1 MISDAFLAGL
11 GTEIVAT
18 IVIVAAVILV
28 NIVISAALRG
38 RGWLSRETKLRAS
51 VFWRNFSFLIAFVA
65 LLFIWRAE
73 LRAAALSLAALSVA
87 LVLGGKELL
96 TSMLGYIHRTT
107 SGSFEF
113 GDVIEINGIKGEVID
128 QTLFSTTVLE
138 MSEEH
143 LFTGRVVQFP
153 NSFYV
158 SQALKNHSRLGNYQL
173 ALVAV
178 PLAPGSSLETAKEEL
193 IDAARVVCSEFVAP
207 AQKALRDLEGEQ
219 FIVMPSADPRVTVR
233 LGDAGKVTLLLRF
246 PCLTNQRT
254 RTEQDILARYL
265 KAVTGDGKIKDEGG
279 IKGEQ

>member
-1 MISDAFLAGL
+1 MLSDAFLSGL
-11 GTEIVAT
+11 GTEIVGT

-96 TSMLGYIHRTT
+96 TSILGYIHRTT

-158 SQALKNHSRLGNYQL
+158 SHALKNHSRLGNYQL

-193 IDAARVVCSEFVAP
+193 IEAAKAVCSEFVAP

-265 KAVTGDGKIKDEGG
+265 KAVTGDGKARMKDEV
-279 IKGEQ
+279 

>member
-1 MISDAFLAGL
+1 MVSDSFLTGL
-11 GTEIVAT
+11 GTEIVGT
-18 IVIVAAVILV
+18 IVIVSAVILA

-51 VFWRNFSFLIAFVA
+51 VFWRNFSFLVAFVA
-65 LLFIWRAE
+65 LLFIWRTE

-96 TSMLGYIHRTT
+96 TSMLGYVHRTT

-113 GDVIEINGIKGEVID
+113 GDAIEINGIKGEVID

-158 SQALKNHSRLGNYQL
+158 SHALKNHSRLGNFQL

-178 PLAPGSSLETAKEEL
+178 PLAPGISLETAKEGL
-193 IDAARVVCSEFVAP
+193 IEAARAVCSEFVAP

-246 PCLTNQRT
+246 PCLANQRT

-265 KAVTGDGKIKDEGG
+265 KAVTRGGKVRMRGEG
-279 IKGEQ
+279 

>member
-1 MISDAFLAGL
+1 MESDSFLAGL
-11 GTEIVAT
+11 GTEIVGT
-18 IVIVAAVILV
+18 VVIVAAVVLA

-73 LRAAALSLAALSVA
+73 LRAAALSFAALSVA

-96 TSMLGYIHRTT
+96 TSILGYIHRTT

-113 GDVIEINGIKGEVID
+113 GDIIDINGIRGEVID
-128 QTLFSTTVLE
+128 QTLLSTTVLE

-158 SQALKNHSRLGNYQL
+158 GHALQHHSRLGNYQL

-178 PLAPGSSLETAKEEL
+178 PLAPDSNLETAKEGL
-193 IDAARVVCSEFVAP
+193 IEAAKAVCSEFVAP

-265 KAVTGDGKIKDEGG
+265 KAVTGDAKTKDEG
-279 IKGEQ
+279 

>member
-1 MISDAFLAGL
+1 MLFDAFMTGL
-11 GTEIVAT
+11 GTEIVGT
-18 IVIVAAVILV
+18 VVIVAAVILA

-51 VFWRNFSFLIAFVA
+51 VFWRNFSFLIAFLA
-65 LLFIWRAE
+65 LLFIWRTE

-138 MSEEH
+138 MSDEH

-173 ALVAV
+173 ALVAL
-178 PLAPGSSLETAKEEL
+178 PLAPGSSLETAKEVL
-193 IDAARVVCSEFVAP
+193 IEAARVVCSEFVAP

-265 KAVTGDGKIKDEGG
+265 KAVPGDGKTRDEG
-279 IKGEQ
+279 

>member
-1 MISDAFLAGL
+1 MEFDSFIAGL
-11 GTEIVAT
+11 GTEIVGT
-18 IVIVAAVILV
+18 IVIVAAVILA

-38 RGWLSRETKLRAS
+38 KGWLSRETKLRAS

-73 LRAAALSLAALSVA
+73 LRAAALSFAALSVA

-96 TSMLGYIHRTT
+96 TSVLGYIHRTT

-113 GDVIEINGIKGEVID
+113 GDVIEINGIQGEVID

-158 SQALKNHSRLGNYQL
+158 GHALKNHSRLGNYQL

-178 PLAPGSSLETAKEEL
+178 PLAPGSNLETAKEGL
-193 IDAARVVCSEFVAP
+193 IEAAKAVCSEYVAP

-265 KAVTGDGKIKDEGG
+265 KAVTGDKKPVTGDK
-279 IKGEQ
+279 

>member
-1 MISDAFLAGL
+1 MEFDSFLAGL
-11 GTEIVAT
+11 GTEIVGT
-18 IVIVAAVILV
+18 IVIVAAVILA

-73 LRAAALSLAALSVA
+73 LRAAALSFAALSVA

-96 TSMLGYIHRTT
+96 TSILGYIHRTT

-113 GDVIEINGIKGEVID
+113 GDIIDINGIRGEVID
-128 QTLFSTTVLE
+128 QTLLSTTVLE

-158 SQALKNHSRLGNYQL
+158 GHALKNHSRLGNYQL

-178 PLAPGSSLETAKEEL
+178 PLAPDSNLETAKEGL
-193 IDAARVVCSEFVAP
+193 IEAAKAVCSEYVDP

-265 KAVTGDGKIKDEGG
+265 KAVTDVTRDG
-279 IKGEQ
+279 

>member
-1 MISDAFLAGL
+1 MEFDSFLAGL
-11 GTEIVAT
+11 GTEIIGT
-18 IVIVAAVILV
+18 IVIVAAVILA

-38 RGWLSRETKLRAS
+38 KGWLSRETKLRAS

-73 LRAAALSLAALSVA
+73 LRAAALSFAALSVA

-96 TSMLGYIHRTT
+96 TSILGYIHRTT

-113 GDVIEINGIKGEVID
+113 GDVIEINDIKGEVID

-158 SQALKNHSRLGNYQL
+158 GHALKNHSRLGNYQL

-178 PLAPGSSLETAKEEL
+178 PLAPGSNLETAKEGL
-193 IDAARVVCSEFVAP
+193 IEAAKAVCSEYVAP

-219 FIVMPSADPRVTVR
+219 FIVMPTADPRVTVR

-265 KAVTGDGKIKDEGG
+265 KAVTDVTRNG
-279 IKGEQ
+279 

>member
-1 MISDAFLAGL
+1 MVSDSFLTGL
-11 GTEIVAT
+11 GTEIVGT
-18 IVIVAAVILV
+18 IVIVSAVILA

-51 VFWRNFSFLIAFVA
+51 VFWRNFSFLIAFLA
-65 LLFIWRAE
+65 LLFIWRTE

-138 MSEEH
+138 MSDEH

-178 PLAPGSSLETAKEEL
+178 PLAPGSSLETAKEVL
-193 IDAARVVCSEFVAP
+193 IEAARVVCSEFVAP

-265 KAVTGDGKIKDEGG
+265 KAVPGDGKTRDEG
-279 IKGEQ
+279 

>member
-1 MISDAFLAGL
+1 MLFDAFMTGL
-11 GTEIVAT
+11 GTEIVGT
-18 IVIVAAVILV
+18 VVIVAAVILA

-51 VFWRNFSFLIAFVA
+51 VFWRNFSFLIAFLA
-65 LLFIWRAE
+65 LLFIWRTE

-138 MSEEH
+138 MSDEH

-173 ALVAV
+173 ALVAL
-178 PLAPGSSLETAKEEL
+178 PLAPGSSLETAKEVL
-193 IDAARVVCSEFVAP
+193 IEAARVVCSEFVAP

-265 KAVTGDGKIKDEGG
+265 KAVPGDGKTKDEG
-279 IKGEQ
+279 

>member
-11 GTEIVAT
+11 GTEIVGT

-51 VFWRNFSFLIAFVA
+51 VFWRNFSFLTAFVA
-65 LLFIWRAE
+65 LLFIWRSE

-193 IDAARVVCSEFVAP
+193 IDAARVVCSV
-207 AQKALRDLEGEQ
+207 
-219 FIVMPSADPRVTVR
+219 IVMPSADPRVTVR
-233 LGDAGKVTLLLRF
+233 LGDAGKLTLLLRF

-265 KAVTGDGKIKDEGG
+265 KAVTGDGKIKDEG
-279 IKGEQ
+279 

>member
-1 MISDAFLAGL
+1 MEFDSFLAGL
-11 GTEIVAT
+11 GTEIVGT
-18 IVIVAAVILV
+18 IVIIAAVILA
-28 NIVISAALRG
+28 NILISAALRG
-38 RGWLSRETKLRAS
+38 KGWLSRETKLRAS

-73 LRAAALSLAALSVA
+73 LRAAALSFAALSVA

-96 TSMLGYIHRTT
+96 TSILGYIHRTT

-113 GDVIEINGIKGEVID
+113 GDVIEINDIKGEVID

-158 SQALKNHSRLGNYQL
+158 GHALKNHSRLGNYQL

-178 PLAPGSSLETAKEEL
+178 PLAPGSNLETAKEGL
-193 IDAARVVCSEFVAP
+193 IEAAKAVCSEYVAP

-265 KAVTGDGKIKDEGG
+265 KAVTDVTRNG
-279 IKGEQ
+279 

>member
-1 MISDAFLAGL
+1 MGSDSFLAGL
-11 GTEIVAT
+11 GPEIVGT
-18 IVIVAAVILV
+18 IVTVSVVILV
-28 NIVISAALRG
+28 NIGISAALRG
-38 RGWLSRETKLRAS
+38 RAWLPRETKLRAS

-65 LLFIWRAE
+65 LLFVWRAE
-73 LRAAALSLAALSVA
+73 LRTAALSFAALSVA

-96 TSMLGYIHRTT
+96 TSVLGYMYRTT

-113 GDVIEINGIKGEVID
+113 GDIIEINDIRGEVID

-158 SQALKNHSRLGNYQL
+158 GQALKNHSRLGNYQL

-178 PLAPGSSLETAKEEL
+178 PLAPGSHVETAKLGL
-193 IDAARVVCSEFVAP
+193 IEAAKAVCSEYVAP

-246 PCLTNQRT
+246 PCIINQRT

-265 KAVTGDGKIKDEGG
+265 EAVTSDKKPVTGDK
-279 IKGEQ
+279 

>member
-1 MISDAFLAGL
+1 MLSDAFMTGL
-11 GTEIVAT
+11 GTEIVGT
-18 IVIVAAVILV
+18 VVIVAAVILA

-51 VFWRNFSFLIAFVA
+51 VFWRNFSFLIAFLA
-65 LLFIWRAE
+65 LLFIWRTE

-138 MSEEH
+138 MSDEH

-178 PLAPGSSLETAKEEL
+178 PLAPGSSLETAKEVL
-193 IDAARVVCSEFVAP
+193 IEAARVVCSEFVAP

-265 KAVTGDGKIKDEGG
+265 KAVPGDGKAKDEG
-279 IKGEQ
+279 